1 MLAGS
6 FMFFLDDVL
15 SYARAFGDKRALRA
29 IRKKRKL

>member
-15 SYARAFGDKRALRA
+15 RYARAFGYKCAVRA
-29 IRKKRKL
+29 IQKKRKL